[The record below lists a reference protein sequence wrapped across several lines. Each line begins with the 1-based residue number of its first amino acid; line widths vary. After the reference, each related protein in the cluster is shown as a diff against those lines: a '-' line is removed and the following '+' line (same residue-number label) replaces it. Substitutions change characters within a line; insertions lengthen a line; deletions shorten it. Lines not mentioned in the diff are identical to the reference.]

1 MTDEKAGA
9 RSEHLDE
16 EEQVQAAEHA
26 SPQALVIHEIVRE
39 EGELELRRR
48 NASLLWSGLAAG
60 LSMGFSLLT
69 LAFLQA
75 ALPDEPWRRLLDS
88 GGYCVG
94 FVITILGRQQL
105 FTESTLT
112 AVLPLMVRR
121 DRATLFS
128 LLRMWGIVLASN
140 LVGTFVF
147 AALISPEHLFDASVR
162 QALISTGREIMT
174 GPIPFEFLK
183 AIFAGWLIAMMV
195 WLLPSARSALLVIML
210 LTYVVAL
217 ARLPHVIAGSVEASF
232 AVIAGYATVADYLF
246 HFLLPTLWAI
256 RSAASRWSP
265 SSITPRC
272 PPSSRRRPVR
282 TDPFSERRRPCEV
295 VKLRDGRARIH
306 AVGRL
311 YVAVRG
317 VCRRDGRRQRRRDC
331 CTPIPHRGHPEHSLR
346 LYLFI

>member
-9 RSEHLDE
+9 HSEHLDE

-48 NASLLWSGLAAG
+48 NASLLWSGLTAG

-88 GGYCVG
+88 SGYCVG

-121 DRATLFS
+121 DRATLLS

-140 LVGTFVF
+140 LIGTFVF
-147 AALISPEHLFDASVR
+147 AALISPEHLFDAAVR
-162 QALISTGREIMT
+162 QALVSTGREIMA

-195 WLLPSARSALLVIML
+195 WLLPSARSARLLVIML

-232 AVIAGYATVADYLF
+232 AVIAGYATVGDYLF
-246 HFLLPTLWAI
+246 HFLLPTLLGNTIGGVALVAFLNHAPLSTELQEEAGPEAGSK
-256 RSAASRWSP
+256 RAGAR
-265 SSITPRC
+265 TPD
-272 PPSSRRRPVR
+272 RP
-282 TDPFSERRRPCEV
+282 
-295 VKLRDGRARIH
+295 
-306 AVGRL
+306 
-311 YVAVRG
+311 
-317 VCRRDGRRQRRRDC
+317 RRQQSKPRKGADK
-331 CTPIPHRGHPEHSLR
+331 GS
-346 LYLFI
+346 